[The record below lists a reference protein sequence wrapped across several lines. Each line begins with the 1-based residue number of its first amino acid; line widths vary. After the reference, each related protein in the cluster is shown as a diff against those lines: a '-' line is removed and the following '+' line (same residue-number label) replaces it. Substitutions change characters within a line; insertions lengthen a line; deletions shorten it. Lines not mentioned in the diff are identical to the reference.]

1 MSILG
6 AIKAQSGTLTDLAK
20 LPQALIMQMAQK
32 GQIAQDMVMPILSKK
47 AEMVEAARAMQNAQ
61 QQGGVPPTTVL
72 EQIMQQNA
80 VAEQPAPQMQQERGL
95 ESLDT
100 GRMNPEQYAGGGIVA
115 FEGGGEVPSYAGPQ
129 GSVVRGEPFP
139 VISPQ
144 VQAERDVIR
153 RQILLQELKDAQGA
167 NDAVNVARLQREIRR
182 MEPAAPSLTRGLRA
196 AAESMIPSAAAGERT
211 GFIEDPMQ
219 AAPERGAP
227 REVPPVAPPVPTK
240 PKVGIATVAPPA
252 PAAPPPAAPPP
263 PAVEEEKALPKVEV
277 TAAKDAPPELVAPV
291 FKPQLLTG
299 RGFDV
304 AQDKARAEE
313 FATSYGIDTEYFKKQ
328 RDKLEKEGA
337 EIPKEQEQAKW
348 MALAEAGLAI
358 AAGDSPYALQN
369 IAKGGGRGL
378 EAYKGYQKDIREKQ
392 RLLKDRDAKITEAE
406 QLEKR
411 GQSNAAM
418 ARRDKAMENDER
430 IAEINAKAMSKAE
443 EDNLKATFGV
453 QKALWDRYNLT
464 EDQEVL
470 ANREILLQGARDK
483 AAMERIVVQVAGQK
497 DIAQIGASKLDV
509 IPAKDLAALR
519 MQVETMYGPAIK
531 KKLIDKYGSNADIN
545 KEYRAQLNAKLN
557 EVMGESSSSPSQ
569 TVSPSSGFRLLP
581 D

>member
-115 FEGGGEVPSYAGPQ
+115 FEGGGEVPSYAGMTD
-129 GSVVRGEPFP
+129 GSVVGDPDARRKALLVQLQKAQQAGDT
-139 VISPQ
+139 ISS
-144 VQAERDVIR
+144 VK
-153 RQILLQELKDAQGA
+153 LQEQ
-167 NDAVNVARLQREIRR
+167 IR
-182 MEPAAPSLTRGLRA
+182 SLTPESNTFTAGLRKLV
-196 AAESMIPSAAAGERT
+196 EGVIPSAAAGERT
-211 GFIEDPMQ
+211 EKGYVDDPMVD
-219 AAPERGAP
+219 ARPRKDVAPVIKQ
-227 REVPPVAPPVPTK
+227 VPPVAPP
-240 PKVGIATVAPPA
+240 PKPA
-252 PAAPPPAAPPP
+252 PAPEIKNEQPAGVATLKPVVNPKPATKIVEPPRKELPP
-263 PAVEEEKALPKVEV
+263 VEV
-277 TAAKDAPPELVAPV
+277 TASLDLDAPV

-299 RGFDV
+299 RGFDT

-313 FATSYGIDTEYFKKQ
+313 FATSYGVDNEYFNKQ
-328 RDKLEKEGA
+328 RDKLEKEGR

-369 IAKGGGRGL
+369 IAKGGGKGL
-378 EAYKGYQKDIREKQ
+378 EAYKGYQKDIKEKQ

-411 GQSNAAM
+411 GQANAAM
-418 ARRDKAMENDER
+418 ARRDEAAKYDER
-430 IAEINAKAMSKAE
+430 IEHFNATAMAKAE
-443 EDNLKATFGV
+443 ENNLKATFEL
-453 QKALWDRYNLT
+453 QKIFWDRLNLT
-464 EDQEVL
+464 NDEKTKF
-470 ANREILLQGARDK
+470 NRELTIQGANNK
-483 AAMERIVVQVAGQK
+483 AAMERVA
-497 DIAQIGASKLDV
+497 AQIFGRKEEATIMAGRQGT
-509 IPAKDLAALR
+509 IPAKDLAKLR
-519 MQVETMYGPAIK
+519 MEVESMYGPAIK
-531 KKLIDKYGSNADIN
+531 KKLAGTYGSNAKIDT
-545 KEYRAQLNAKLN
+545 EYRAQIDAKLR
-557 EVMGESSSSPSQ
+557 EVMGESPSLPSQ